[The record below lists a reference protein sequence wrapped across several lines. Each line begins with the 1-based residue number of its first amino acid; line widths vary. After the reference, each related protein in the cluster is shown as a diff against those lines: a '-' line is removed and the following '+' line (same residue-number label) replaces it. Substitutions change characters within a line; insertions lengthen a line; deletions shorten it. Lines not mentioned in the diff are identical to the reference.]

1 MTDKKP
7 KDYLMGETAY
17 NAFYLEQPQIFFE
30 DLAHH
35 AQMRWVAVARRVAIF
50 HDTYRH
56 MKGGKRKFRG
66 SEEQRAVWRA
76 QKQRSLEKQAEKQAP
91 KNSD

>member
-1 MTDKKP
+1 MEKKP
-7 KDYLMGETAY
+7 KDYLMGEAAY
-17 NAFYLEQPQIFFE
+17 NAFYREQPQIFFE

-50 HDTYRH
+50 HDTYKH
-56 MKGGKRKFRG
+56 IKGEKRKYKG
-66 SEEQRAVWRA
+66 SETQRAQWRI
-76 QKQRSLEKQAEKQAP
+76 QKQRSLERKEEKQAP